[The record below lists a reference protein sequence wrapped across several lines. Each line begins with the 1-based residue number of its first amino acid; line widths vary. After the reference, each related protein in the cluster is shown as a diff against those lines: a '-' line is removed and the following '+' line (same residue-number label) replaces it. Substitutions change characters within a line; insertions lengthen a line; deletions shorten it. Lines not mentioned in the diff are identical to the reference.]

1 MTGCHRQNR
10 ERIVHASWRWQQ
22 VEEYKPGTVTDI
34 VQGPVGHSTSET
46 LLGSN
51 HFPFLLSKN
60 DHLSMKQTTPMLC
73 PWFPV
78 YPPFAS
84 VKSCGLSNQ
93 MQHSGRVVWVLL
105 HHLYL
110 CCIEYHSESWEAR
123 SQQNGIVLLVMVR
136 DEPWPGIVLVEWTSW
151 SAFSQWSAQ
160 MTAGSVQAAFTA
172 HPSLESCCSVI
183 LSPAVTFHWR
193 PSLVG
198 APASSVTKISIVTFL
213 TTTLQVALYFWPVW
227 SVEIWGQ

>member
-1 MTGCHRQNR
+1 MY
-10 ERIVHASWRWQQ
+10 W
-22 VEEYKPGTVTDI
+22 
-34 VQGPVGHSTSET
+34 
-46 LLGSN
+46 
-51 HFPFLLSKN
+51 
-60 DHLSMKQTTPMLC
+60 
-73 PWFPV
+73 
-78 YPPFAS
+78 
-84 VKSCGLSNQ
+84 GL
-93 MQHSGRVVWVLL
+93 
-105 HHLYL
+105 
-110 CCIEYHSESWEAR
+110 
-123 SQQNGIVLLVMVR
+123 LLVMVR

-160 MTAGSVQAAFTA
+160 VTAGSVQAAFTA

-227 SVEIWGQ
+227 SVEIWLPLIRPVSPPRERHVFLCAVHVVWDMFLRPVRGAHTPVDTWWGFRHAWPTALHIGLGSERAHRFTVWRVGHTGTAKLHRTPHSQRGSGVHGQETPTDHSRAA